1 MHIFARLTC
10 APGIESVLS
19 ALRACIWHMLAAV
32 LIRLYMAHAK
42 ADVEQPTV
50 WLHMHMQWVAADLN
64 LQSISTHTHEMMIG
78 IRGNFNGKMLMC
90 PSGALGNITRR
101 LLMLKPGLPNSS

>member
-1 MHIFARLTC
+1 
-10 APGIESVLS
+10 
-19 ALRACIWHMLAAV
+19 MLAAV

-64 LQSISTHTHEMMIG
+64 LQSISTHTSASHDDRNTGQFQWQNADVPIWCSGQHHTTPSDAEA
-78 IRGNFNGKMLMC
+78 RVAKFFLTLSQACGKC
-90 PSGALGNITRR
+90 
-101 LLMLKPGLPNSS
+101 